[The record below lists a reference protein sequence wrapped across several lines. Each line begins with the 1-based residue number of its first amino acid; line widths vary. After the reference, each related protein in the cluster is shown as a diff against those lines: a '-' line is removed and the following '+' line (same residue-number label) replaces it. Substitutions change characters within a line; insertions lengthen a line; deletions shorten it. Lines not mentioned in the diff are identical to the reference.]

1 MKKANNRE
9 KFIKSFANLP
19 LNSRKEIILVLRE
32 QGKEEQPI
40 TWNVAYFE
48 VKNNTSRSKGILEKL
63 EKIGLI

>member
-1 MKKANNRE
+1 MKKANSIG

-19 LNSRKEIILVLRE
+19 LNSRKEIVLVLGE
-32 QGKEEQPI
+32 KGKEQPI

-48 VKNNTSRSKGILEKL
+48 VKNNTSASKEILEKL